1 MHSALDFIR
10 VFGPLCKDA
19 KEKKKEKKSFPA
31 ASEID
36 TSEKKKRSWEIEMNF
51 RR

>member
-19 KEKKKEKKSFPA
+19 KEKKKKSFPA

-36 TSEKKKRSWEIEMNF
+36 TSEKKEEVGK
-51 RR
+51 